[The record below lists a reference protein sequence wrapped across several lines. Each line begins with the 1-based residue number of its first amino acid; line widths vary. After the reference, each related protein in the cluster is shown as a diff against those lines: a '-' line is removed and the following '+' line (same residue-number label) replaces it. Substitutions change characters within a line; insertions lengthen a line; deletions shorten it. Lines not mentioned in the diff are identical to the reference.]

1 MFAKQISNFFVIKP
15 FEHFIEKAVNKKF
28 FG

>member
-15 FEHFIEKAVNKKF
+15 FENFIEKAVNKKF
-28 FG
+28 LG

>member
-1 MFAKQISNFFVIKP
+1 MFAKQIGKFFVLQP